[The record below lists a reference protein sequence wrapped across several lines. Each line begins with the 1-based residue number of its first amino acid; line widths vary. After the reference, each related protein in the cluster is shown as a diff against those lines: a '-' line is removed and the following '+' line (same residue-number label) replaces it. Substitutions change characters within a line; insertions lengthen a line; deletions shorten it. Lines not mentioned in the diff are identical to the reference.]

1 MTQTRRVERRSPRRA
16 RARTA
21 VAAVLLTSVAGCGPA
36 VDDASPAAPTSAAPS
51 SQAPATTDPAT
62 PRTFVAVGDS
72 ITAGATDVSQPLVGD
87 RVQGDGSWLPAA
99 EQASGLDLVAGWAV
113 PGATTADMLAGVE
126 PTDWTADVLVV
137 MAGTNDLARDLPWQ
151 ESAADIEGV
160 VAAAGAPTVVVV
172 AIAPN
177 DPRPAARNGFNA
189 ALADLAGR
197 NGWIYLDPWTEVD
210 AGGAF
215 TPGASPDGV
224 HPTPAVAAEVGDR
237 IGRSLPAL
245 D

>member
-1 MTQTRRVERRSPRRA
+1 VTRLRPRRTLL
-16 RARTA
+16 RATVA
-21 VAAVLLTSVAGCGPA
+21 VVLPAVVAGCGPSPDHA
-36 VDDASPAAPTSAAPS
+36 QPAAPTSAPPGSA
-51 SQAPATTDPAT
+51 APATTTPAE

-87 RVQGDGSWLPAA
+87 RVQGDASWLPAA
-99 EQASGLDLVAGWAV
+99 EQESGLDLVAGWAV

-137 MAGTNDLARDLPWQ
+137 MAGTNDLVRGLPWEQ
-151 ESAADIEGV
+151 SAADIEGV

-177 DPRPAARNGFNA
+177 DPRAAARNGYNA
-189 ALADLAGR
+189 ALADLASR
-197 NGWIYLDPWTEVD
+197 NGWTYLDPWGEVD

-224 HPTPAVAAEVGDR
+224 HPTPAVAAEVGGR
-237 IGRSLPAL
+237 IGRSLAVL
-245 D
+245 G

>member
-1 MTQTRRVERRSPRRA
+1 MVWFRPRRLLV
-16 RARTA
+16 RTA
-21 VAAVLLTSVAGCGPA
+21 VAVLLLATTGCGPA
-36 VDDASPAAPTSAAPS
+36 ADDARPVAPTSAAPGS
-51 SQAPATTDPAT
+51 PAPATTAPAP

-87 RVQGDGSWLPAA
+87 RVQGDASWLPAA
-99 EQASGLDLVAGWAV
+99 EQRSGLDLVAGWAV

-137 MAGTNDLARDLPWQ
+137 MAGTNDLVRGLPWEQ
-151 ESAADIEGV
+151 SAADIEGV

-177 DPRPAARNGFNA
+177 DARAAARNGYNA
-189 ALADLAGR
+189 ALADLASR
-197 NGWIYLDPWTEVD
+197 NGWTYLDPWGEVD
-210 AGGAF
+210 AGGTF

-237 IGRSLPAL
+237 IGRSLAAL
-245 D
+245 G

>member
-1 MTQTRRVERRSPRRA
+1 MAT
-16 RARTA
+16 
-21 VAAVLLTSVAGCGPA
+21 VLLAAVAGCGPA
-36 VDDASPAAPTSAAPS
+36 ADDGRSGTA
-51 SQAPATTDPAT
+51 APATTTASGDPAPPT
-62 PRTFVAVGDS
+62 TAPAPPRTFVAVGDS
-72 ITAGATDVSQPLVGD
+72 ITAGATAVSQSLVED
-87 RVQGDGSWLPAA
+87 QVQGDASWLPAA
-99 EQASGLDLVAGWAV
+99 EQASGVDLVAGWAV

-137 MAGTNDLARDLPWQ
+137 MAGSNDLARDLSWQ
-151 ESAADIEGV
+151 ESAVGIEGI

-197 NGWIYLDPWTEVD
+197 SGWTYVDPWTEVD
-210 AGGAF
+210 VGGAF

-224 HPTPAVAAEVGDR
+224 HPVPAVAADVGSR
-237 IGRSLPAL
+237 IGRSLAAL
-245 D
+245 G